1 MNLFQKSIIIIVSIA
16 LLGVGSFTVWHM
28 LKTEPSS
35 QKESG
40 KVASAAE
47 LVERT
52 VETEVITTNL
62 DGGGMIKIRFAIEA
76 DSPETKE
83 TLEKTRFQTQS
94 IIIKILSQLN
104 QEKLAGEKGLQLVE
118 NAIQEKLNNSL
129 EGEKIVKVYTTDR
142 IIQ

>member
-1 MNLFQKSIIIIVSIA
+1 MSLFQKSIIIIVSIA

-28 LKTEPSS
+28 LKTEPSG
-35 QKESG
+35 QNASG

-62 DGGGMIKIRFAIEA
+62 YGGGMIKIRFAIEA
-76 DSPETKE
+76 DSLETKE